1 MVPGRAVFQRSPDL
15 LTDLNTEAW
24 HVLFFSYSWDRELA
38 GRRLG
43 QVGAKPVTM
52 CPSNASMTFVCVRVC
67 ARVCLQ
73 VGIFFSLF
81 FLLFSA
87 SALWARFPCYDWSL
101 VFGQHHSPLFLGTE
115 SMCCYSRTYL
125 KQCVVGTARRVDA
138 THLHTPH
145 THALTL
151 ITLITRDFSCGAV
164 TGRKWPLAP

>member
-1 MVPGRAVFQRSPDL
+1 MFQRSPDL
-15 LTDLNTEAW
+15 LTVLNTEAW
-24 HVLFFSYSWDRELA
+24 HVLFFFWDWELA
-38 GRRLG
+38 GGRLG

-52 CPSNASMTFVCVRVC
+52 CPSNASMTFVCVCVHACVC
-67 ARVCLQ
+67 RL
-73 VGIFFSLF
+73 GLFFLF

-87 SALWARFPCYDWSL
+87 SAPWARFPCYDWSL

-145 THALTL
+145 THPLTL
-151 ITLITRDFSCGAV
+151 IILITRGFSCGAV
-164 TGRKWPLAP
+164 TARRWPLTP